1 MIRRTLLVRRASSR
15 FPRHK
20 LRMHLLQN
28 QTSSQEYFR
37 WGLESRGLMKMA
49 RIDLRRDMQKY
60 VERERETCGGYEN
73 RYIDRGLW
81 TFEIPVVIIAFLYGE
96 CYG

>member
-1 MIRRTLLVRRASSR
+1 
-15 FPRHK
+15 
-20 LRMHLLQN
+20 
-28 QTSSQEYFR
+28 
-37 WGLESRGLMKMA
+37 MA

-73 RYIDRGLW
+73 RYIGQGLC
-81 TFEIPVVIIAFLYGE
+81 TFEIPVVIIAFQCGE